1 MVVCAKQTDINNQDN
16 HNMNTI
22 IYIAAVATRSTK
34 ACSEYAHF
42 EAWTVDGVNGN
53 LHDTVAEDAQG
64 AFPGNA

>member
-1 MVVCAKQTDINNQDN
+1 
-16 HNMNTI
+16 MNTI